1 MPQMKRETVLRSDV
15 GQSQRTMTPQRPPR
29 SKTRGLV
36 SLELVN
42 HERFHDF
49 VAVGNNQYALT

>member
-1 MPQMKRETVLRSDV
+1 MKRETVLRSDV